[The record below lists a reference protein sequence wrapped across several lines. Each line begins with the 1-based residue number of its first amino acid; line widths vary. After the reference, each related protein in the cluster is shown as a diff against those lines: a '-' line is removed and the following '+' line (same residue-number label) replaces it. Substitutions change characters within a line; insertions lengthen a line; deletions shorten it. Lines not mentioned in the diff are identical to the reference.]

1 MYNLLKYSNDYSKTS
16 RSLWQYY
23 RDELALSNDDTF
35 ANVPGN
41 SASFRFNQKI
51 TGSTGVDGTTNVEI
65 MALLKYL
72 SNIWRNLEMQLI
84 SYEINH
90 ILTCS
95 ANFVISNAT
104 ANQDTTFAITDTK
117 LYVPVVILSAEDN
130 AKLLQL
136 LKSGFKHTI
145 NWNKYHEK

>member
-41 SASFRFNQKI
+41 SASFKFNQKI

-72 SNIWRNLEMQLI
+72 SNIWRNLETQLI

-95 ANFVISNAT
+95 ADFVISNAT

-117 LYVPVVILSAEDN
+117 LYVPVVILSTEDN

>member
-1 MYNLLKYSNDYSKTS
+1 MYDLIKYSNDYSKTS
-16 RSLWQYY
+16 GSLWQYY
-23 RDELALSNDDTF
+23 RDELALNNDDTF

-41 SASFRFNQKI
+41 SASFKFNQKI

-117 LYVPVVILSAEDN
+117 IYVPVITLSTEDN
-130 AKLLQL
+130 TKLLQ
-136 LKSGFKHTI
+136 
-145 NWNKYHEK
+145 

>member
-1 MYNLLKYSNDYSKTS
+1 MYDLIKYSNDYSKTS
-16 RSLWQYY
+16 GSLWQYY
-23 RDELALSNDDTF
+23 RDELALNNDDTF

-41 SASFRFNQKI
+41 SASFKFNQKI

-117 LYVPVVILSAEDN
+117 LYVPVVALSTEDN

>member
-117 LYVPVVILSAEDN
+117 LYVPVVILSTEDN
-130 AKLLQL
+130 EKLLQL

>member
-1 MYNLLKYSNDYSKTS
+1 MYDLIKYSNDYSKTS
-16 RSLWQYY
+16 GSLWQYY
-23 RDELALSNDDTF
+23 RDELALNNDDTF

-41 SASFRFNQKI
+41 SASFKFNQKI

>member
-41 SASFRFNQKI
+41 SASFKFNQKI

-117 LYVPVVILSAEDN
+117 LYVPVVILSTEDN
-130 AKLLQL
+130 EKLLQL